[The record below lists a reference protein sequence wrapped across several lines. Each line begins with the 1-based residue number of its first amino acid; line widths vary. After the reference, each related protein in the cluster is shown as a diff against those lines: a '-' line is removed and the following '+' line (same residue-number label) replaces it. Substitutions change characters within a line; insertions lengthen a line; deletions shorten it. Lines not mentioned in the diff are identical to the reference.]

1 MKCSEQFTRI
11 GQLFPFNINILFSL
25 LLFSVAIAVFICFLD
40 RRIKLVLT
48 GFRPRFPGLVKHT
61 RGAAYNIQ
69 LVAHYWWI
77 RRHISLRSMFDQGH
91 WWGERAGMADY
102 ITTSFIWIIT
112 RDKILRKYTSS
123 LTEPVLR
130 RPSSSER
137 QLTRPTETQWSGSQ
151 WNDDEEITVINNWY
165 ERFGFLF
172 CFLLCYWT
180 IILTDRSCGQSC
192 QIVHSVFHVILT
204 FFFVWLHNWSLGTHP
219 SRQIL

>member
-1 MKCSEQFTRI
+1 MKCLWLVWHEVSSRPRDSPETFRLHRQTRLASRRRIPNRPLASWIYTKGKQLPNILVKCSEQFTRI

-69 LVAHYWWI
+69 LVAHYWWT

-151 WNDDEEITVINNWY
+151 WNDDEEITVINNW
-165 ERFGFLF
+165 
-172 CFLLCYWT
+172 
-180 IILTDRSCGQSC
+180 
-192 QIVHSVFHVILT
+192 
-204 FFFVWLHNWSLGTHP
+204 
-219 SRQIL
+219 